1 MKKFSKILG
10 IVLCLV
16 LAVSLMTTIATA
28 ADATTVSVSIKDCAA
43 ANGWTNG
50 TQYSTFNLDS
60 VVTVSAT
67 GTPVGSWGLN
77 TGKFYTSNSSWRI
90 YQNENPSVV
99 ISAGE
104 CNIVSVKIT
113 YSANKGGVLTLDGA
127 QIESAQIVEVNAPSV
142 TFSVAN
148 TGSATNGQAQI
159 TAIEVTY
166 AEAQPAVPG
175 QPVCE
180 HAVEDHMAIDVAP
193 TCTEYGFTLHVCT
206 VEGCDGS
213 YADNYVDALGH
224 DFGEATC
231 MQAATCTRC
240 GETSGELGAH
250 NITAKNEE
258 IIYPT
263 CTEEGLAA
271 YWYCGDCCT
280 YFADAEC
287 TVKMED
293 QTGLNLAIPATG
305 HNIVAKNE
313 EYIYPTCTEEGV
325 IAYWYCGD
333 CCTYFA
339 NAECTEEMEDQTGL
353 NLTVAPTGHNIVAK
367 NEEIIYPT
375 CTEEGLA
382 AYWYCGDCCTYFAN
396 AECTEELEDQT
407 GLNLAIAATGHNI
420 VAKNEEYIYPTCTEE
435 GVIAYWYCG
444 DCCTYFANAE
454 CTEEMED
461 QTGLNLTVAPTGHN
475 IVAKNEEIIYPTC
488 TEEGLA
494 AYWYCGDC
502 CTYFANA
509 ECTEELEDQT
519 GLNLAIPATG
529 HNITS
534 SSEGFEATET
544 EDGMIEYYY
553 CGDCCTYFHDAECTE
568 KMEDQTGLNLV
579 IPAKGT
585 SDSPDTGD
593 NTVVLFVVF
602 AMVVMTGLTVMVCK
616 KKYF

>member
-1 MKKFSKILG
+1 MKNLSKILSV
-10 IVLCLV
+10 VLCLA
-16 LAVSLMTTIATA
+16 LALSLAIVTATA
-28 ADATTVSVSIKDCAA
+28 EETTAQLVAKDLGLANAADFTTATVGNVTFTGSVGSNNSNLGPKYYNSGSALRFYVGNTLTITPAA
-43 ANGWTNG
+43 GSEIASVKLIAVDNKYSCNGAGIEVTNG
-50 TQYSTFNLDS
+50 TAVHDGAITVITPADGTAPIVIKNDTFNNYQFRL
-60 VVTVSAT
+60 
-67 GTPVGSWGLN
+67 
-77 TGKFYTSNSSWRI
+77 TS
-90 YQNENPSVV
+90 
-99 ISAGE
+99 
-104 CNIVSVKIT
+104 
-113 YSANKGGVLTLDGA
+113 
-127 QIESAQIVEVNAPSV
+127 
-142 TFSVAN
+142 
-148 TGSATNGQAQI
+148 
-159 TAIEVTY
+159 IEVTF
-166 AEAQPAVPG
+166 AEPKPAEPG

-250 NITAKNEE
+250 NIT
-258 IIYPT
+258 
-263 CTEEGLAA
+263 
-271 YWYCGDCCT
+271 
-280 YFADAEC
+280 
-287 TVKMED
+287 
-293 QTGLNLAIPATG
+293 
-305 HNIVAKNE
+305 
-313 EYIYPTCTEEGV
+313 
-325 IAYWYCGD
+325 
-333 CCTYFA
+333 
-339 NAECTEEMEDQTGL
+339 
-353 NLTVAPTGHNIVAK
+353 
-367 NEEIIYPT
+367 
-375 CTEEGLA
+375 
-382 AYWYCGDCCTYFAN
+382 
-396 AECTEELEDQT
+396 
-407 GLNLAIAATGHNI
+407 
-420 VAKNEEYIYPTCTEE
+420 
-435 GVIAYWYCG
+435 
-444 DCCTYFANAE
+444 
-454 CTEEMED
+454 
-461 QTGLNLTVAPTGHN
+461 
-475 IVAKNEEIIYPTC
+475 AKNEEIIYPTC